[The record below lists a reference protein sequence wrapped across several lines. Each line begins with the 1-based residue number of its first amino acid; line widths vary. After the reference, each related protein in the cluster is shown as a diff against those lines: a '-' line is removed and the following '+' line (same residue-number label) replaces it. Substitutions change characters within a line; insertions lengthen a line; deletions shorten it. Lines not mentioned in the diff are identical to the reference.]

1 MPAAIVRVLLVS
13 GLLVGPVSMVWAQ
26 QKPTPAPAPTPAAPV
41 ETDVTHRSNDYPSG
55 PPYSG
60 VLRADAF
67 PFRDLRNELR
77 NKMTGT
83 YTVTST
89 GDLFWRYPVAQRV
102 SPQIR
107 DLLRNADT
115 TVGNLEG
122 GMSDYPHDR
131 SKAVADL
138 GFDLLAPGEDDSVAG
153 YEARA
158 KYLTPLG
165 VKVPGMGLNLTEARR
180 AVFQEVPQGL
190 VSFIHACPG
199 RDLCGDAATAT
210 SPGVNPL
217 GLTVWNTVN
226 ATQFK
231 QLQAIRDSILAR
243 RSEADV
249 VVPSKDPPPELP
261 GRMDLFGQHYLAA
274 DKPGDIHYEVDRADE
289 QAQILAVRNA
299 KEVGDFVIF
308 HMHAHQNRH
317 AFQHYSMDNYPSDY
331 MQPFLHKLIDNGLDM
346 YVGTGVHTM
355 QGIEIYK
362 GRPIFYNQG
371 NLGRDLIRR
380 PVFTAGRDATMAD
393 NSSGA
398 LGGMTATERGER
410 VYYSVSW
417 NDISSTAYIANTTYK
432 DGRLT
437 EIRIYPMDIGLGE
450 RPWSREHIPQTPTPE
465 RARLILERLQ
475 KFSEPFGT
483 KISIENNIGIIRVP
497 PEATVD
503 VGGDLV
509 IPGRGPKSK

>member
-1 MPAAIVRVLLVS
+1 M
-13 GLLVGPVSMVWAQ
+13 
-26 QKPTPAPAPTPAAPV
+26 
-41 ETDVTHRSNDYPSG
+41 
-55 PPYSG
+55 
-60 VLRADAF
+60 
-67 PFRDLRNELR
+67 
-77 NKMTGT
+77 
-83 YTVTST
+83 
-89 GDLFWRYPVAQRV
+89 
-102 SPQIR
+102 
-107 DLLRNADT
+107 
-115 TVGNLEG
+115 
-122 GMSDYPHDR
+122 
-131 SKAVADL
+131 
-138 GFDLLAPGEDDSVAG
+138 LAPGEDDSVAG

-158 KYLTPLG
+158 KYLFPLG
-165 VKVPGMGLNLTEARR
+165 VKVAGMGLNLTEARR

-190 VSFIHACPG
+190 VSFLHACPG
-199 RDLCGDAATAT
+199 IDLCGDAATPT
-210 SPGVNPL
+210 RPGVNPL

-226 ATQFK
+226 AAQLK

-243 RSEADV
+243 RTEPDV

-261 GRMDLFGQHYLAA
+261 GRLELFGQRYMVA
-274 DKPGDIHYEVDRADE
+274 DKPGDIHYEVNPADQ

-317 AFQHYSMDNYPSDY
+317 AFQHYSMDNYPADF
-331 MQPFLHKLIDNGLDM
+331 MQPFIHKLIDNGLDM

-371 NLGRDLIRR
+371 NLGRDLIRKS
-380 PVFTAGRDATMAD
+380 VNTTVADSTMSD
-393 NSSGA
+393 NSAAAVGS
-398 LGGMTATERGER
+398 MTATERGER
-410 VYYSVSW
+410 VYYHVSW

-437 EIRIYPMDIGLGE
+437 EIRLYPMDIGLGE

-465 RARLILERLQ
+465 RAKLILERLQ

-483 KISIENNIGIIRVP
+483 KISIENNVGIIRVP

-509 IPGRGPKSK
+509 IPGRGSS